1 MENIKID
8 LTKLKE
14 LVEEERAKP
23 TVEER
28 VEALEM
34 MLLEQLLGGLENV

>member
-1 MENIKID
+1 MID
-8 LTKLKE
+8 LTELKR
-14 LVEEERAKP
+14 LVEEEKAKP

-34 MLLEQLLGGLENV
+34 MLLEQLLGGLDNV